1 MAQLG
6 DFLLLET
13 IKTTRFI
20 GEIFKNKNQVKTF
33 QNFCQMQNIL
43 NKNIELVMASAITL
57 TYNEIKYIKIIK
69 SLQNRGILLRGTTER
84 LIVTKENSLVIF
96 LIY

>member
-20 GEIFKNKNQVKTF
+20 GEVFKNKNRVKIF
-33 QNFCQMQNIL
+33 QNFCQMQDVL
-43 NKNIELVMASAITL
+43 NKNIELVMAPAITL
-57 TYNEIKYIKIIK
+57 T
-69 SLQNRGILLRGTTER
+69 
-84 LIVTKENSLVIF
+84 
-96 LIY
+96 

>member
-20 GEIFKNKNQVKTF
+20 GEIFKNKNQVNTF
-33 QNFCQMQNIL
+33 QNFC
-43 NKNIELVMASAITL
+43 
-57 TYNEIKYIKIIK
+57 
-69 SLQNRGILLRGTTER
+69 
-84 LIVTKENSLVIF
+84 
-96 LIY
+96 